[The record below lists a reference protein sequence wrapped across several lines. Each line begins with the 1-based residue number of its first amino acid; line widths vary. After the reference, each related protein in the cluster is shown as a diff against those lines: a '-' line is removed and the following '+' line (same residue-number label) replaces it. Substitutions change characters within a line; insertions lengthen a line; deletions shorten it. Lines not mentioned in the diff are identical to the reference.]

1 MKYYKL
7 FAHFARKHLFYL
19 FISHF
24 YNSFL
29 LFLKKIKKE
38 NLSQKKKFLSHQI
51 TSSLFFIQ
59 NFLTIFVSFI
69 LSFFRFASL
78 KATCIVSHECGG
90 KQQGLETRISPQLSR
105 KLLIRAVLSDCP
117 FPSRKNRLS
126 HIFPNR
132 APHVIKNRHLS
143 LHTFQ

>member
-24 YNSFL
+24 YNFLLLYSFL

-90 KQQGLETRISPQLSR
+90 K
-105 KLLIRAVLSDCP
+105 
-117 FPSRKNRLS
+117 
-126 HIFPNR
+126 
-132 APHVIKNRHLS
+132 
-143 LHTFQ
+143 